1 MDWLV
6 LVAAGLGAMKI
17 TDIVKEVAPWP
28 LQPWTRSAVSLV
40 SAGVLVATLSDG
52 ARKMVVLTFGAAG
65 VASLIHE
72 IVSVCSMK
80 SQSLSRDQ
88 RLQTARNHS
97 RRVGNHRAV

>member
-52 ARKMVVLTFGAAG
+52 GRKMAVLTFGAAG

-80 SQSLSRDQ
+80 SDDLK
-88 RLQTARNHS
+88 QTIITRAATRRN
-97 RRVGNHRAV
+97 RA